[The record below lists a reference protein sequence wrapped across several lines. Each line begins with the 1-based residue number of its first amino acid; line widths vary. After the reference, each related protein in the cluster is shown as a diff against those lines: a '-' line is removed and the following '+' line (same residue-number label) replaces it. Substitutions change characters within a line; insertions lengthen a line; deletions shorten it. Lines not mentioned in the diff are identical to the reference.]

1 MPFATVSISIT
12 MCVGQVPGGYFDRCG
27 LRTQVPTKGSVEAT
41 AVPLITIRM
50 SPREKQGD
58 LNEAI
63 REFQKAVDL
72 SGGDPSYLAALAH
85 AYALSGNQSQ
95 AQVICAKLQK
105 RVATDYVSSY
115 DIALVYLGLN
125 RKQEALNWLNRAYE
139 EDDPNMN
146 FLNVDPTLDDLR
158 SDRRFQ
164 NLLQRI
170 GLVQ

>member
-1 MPFATVSISIT
+1 
-12 MCVGQVPGGYFDRCG
+12 
-27 LRTQVPTKGSVEAT
+27 
-41 AVPLITIRM
+41 M

-58 LNEAI
+58 LNEVI

-105 RVATDYVSSY
+105 RVATEYVPSY